1 MMEDDKDRVREM
13 MRDREIRPRRGDKPS
28 RFSDGNRDKE
38 RDRSND
44 RDGMT
49 SGGERGRKSSNNR
62 VYVSNI
68 SYEYRWQDLKDVFR
82 KHVGDVAFV
91 ELFVD
96 ENDKPKGCGIVEFSD
111 PSAVKKCMEVMHRF
125 ELKGRKLV
133 IKEDFGNERDKHG
146 NILNG
151 RRRERDHK
159 DWDDRRDNRRMNS
172 WNDNNNPPS
181 LMGNMYNR
189 GGNMPDNIETKWGP
203 TWGLSPQFLESLGIN
218 RPLVNR
224 VFVANVSK
232 IIYFQSFLLSS
243 KIEFSLP
250 FLLLP
255 HR

>member
-1 MMEDDKDRVREM
+1 MEDDKEQIREM
-13 MRDREIRPRRGDKPS
+13 AIRDRENRSRRGDKPS
-28 RFSDGNRDKE
+28 RFSDGNRERE

-44 RDGMT
+44 RDGGG
-49 SGGERGRKSSNNR
+49 GGERGRKSSNNR

-146 NILNG
+146 NIINK
-151 RRRERDHK
+151 RNRPDRDHK
-159 DWDDRRDNRRMNS
+159 DWDDRRDRRN
-172 WNDNNNPPS
+172 WNDSNPPS
-181 LMGNMYNR
+181 LMSNMYSR
-189 GGNMPDNIETKWGP
+189 GGNMPDLESKWGP

-218 RPLVNR
+218 RPLINR
-224 VFVANVSK
+224 VFVANVSNR
-232 IIYFQSFLLSS
+232 YSPCRFLSS
-243 KIEFSLP
+243 KIEFFSLLDY
-250 FLLLP
+250 LL
-255 HR
+255 